1 MFMNIGQKRT
11 EVRTNGSWRYYLNCC
26 SYMAAASVKPQQNAK
41 FVMWAKTI
49 AAGIGHSTPLI
60 QSVKCSF
67 SSNFGISVWGQGQTS
82 NFSCAEPNVN
92 ELSSLSSL
100 FHICIRFGTWKVRR
114 LTVAWFQFV
123 FGVCMTY
130 IYNYLRSKLI

>member
-11 EVRTNGSWRYYLNCC
+11 EVRTNGSWRYYLNCF

-49 AAGIGHSTPLI
+49 AAGI
-60 QSVKCSF
+60 
-67 SSNFGISVWGQGQTS
+67 SSILHRQQTNSISQMFVQFELRAVSVWGQGQTS

-130 IYNYLRSKLI
+130 I